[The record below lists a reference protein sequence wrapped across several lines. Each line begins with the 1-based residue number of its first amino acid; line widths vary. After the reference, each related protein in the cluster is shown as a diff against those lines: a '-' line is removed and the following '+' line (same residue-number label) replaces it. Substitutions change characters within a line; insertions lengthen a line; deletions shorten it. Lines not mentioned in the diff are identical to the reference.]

1 MLLVGTFF
9 STQAVELKLTS
20 GVLDS
25 TIASTIERN
34 ASVFLSEVNL
44 ACVNNRALNLTGIA
58 CDKDFETDINM
69 LWDNDAQVWVA
80 TSNDVPGLVME
91 AEDFDELVKRVED
104 AIPELLEL
112 NDNCKY

>member
-1 MLLVGTFF
+1 MNYT
-9 STQAVELKLTS
+9 
-20 GVLDS
+20 
-25 TIASTIERN
+25 
-34 ASVFLSEVNL
+34 
-44 ACVNNRALNLTGIA
+44 
-58 CDKDFETDINM
+58 INM